1 MRNAVFS
8 LVALSLTA
16 LLALWLIFDPFHPDW
31 TVPAFHFSVTHTVL
45 FQFKKDAD
53 PQAIRSACNEM
64 MALRT
69 ACVNPSS
76 LELYIKSLTGGKDNS
91 PEGLQ
96 HGATHGFVVE
106 FASTQDRDYYVSQDP
121 AHQKLKKSMASLV
134 ENVVVVDWENGQF

>member
-8 LVALSLTA
+8 LAAISITA
-16 LLALWLIFDPFHPDW
+16 LLTLWLIFDPLRADW
-31 TVPAFHFSVTHTVL
+31 TVPGFHFSVTHTVL
-45 FQFKKDAD
+45 FHFKKDAD
-53 PQAIRSACNEM
+53 PQAIRNACNGM

-76 LELYIKSLTGGKDNS
+76 LQPYIKSLTGGKDNS

-121 AHQKLKKSMASLV
+121 AHQKLKKSIGSLV
-134 ENVVVVDWENGQF
+134 ESVVVVDWENGQF